1 MTGQPVKRSFAGAS
15 LDYLGARYVGAGP
28 EACSYTKQAIEI
40 PMTDGVKLAADYYA
54 PELPDNQKSAGL
66 IMIQCCYGRGSGI
79 SFINAR
85 IFAARGYQA
94 LFVSTRGTYGS
105 EGTFD
110 PGSNEQSDSQDI
122 VAWMRQQPW
131 YPGSFATLGA
141 SYLGYSQWAL
151 LHDPPADCVA
161 AVIPVGPHD
170 QAWHA
175 WGTGSFRLDRASWS
189 DLMSKCDEEKG
200 SFLSRLA
207 NIPGLSF
214 LRSSELEEAVA
225 GLPLEASLQ
234 KYFGDKAP
242 WLFEYLK
249 HPNVDDDY
257 WTPRR
262 HHIALQRAN
271 IPILLISGWYDTFT
285 TQTMHQFKHLRGR
298 GVNVNLVVGPWTH
311 VQGSGLY
318 SMPEILDFLS
328 EHVAKTEDARSNREV
343 GVPHARQA
351 RIFITGSQEWRSMPT
366 WPPDTRPKTL
376 YLQEN
381 NGIGP
386 GPPVLDTSPA
396 SFVFDPLN
404 PTPSIGGNQMSSG
417 GRVDDSAYAKR
428 SDVLAF
434 TSEPLSE
441 DLEILGIPSV
451 RLIHTSDPPFA
462 DLFIR
467 LSEVDT
473 HGVSHNITE
482 IYQALDPS
490 RDTSKPLNLDLQDC
504 AHRFRVGTR
513 MRLIVAGGS
522 FPMYARSLG
531 TDEDRLRSDKT
542 TPQKHTITI
551 AGGVSQLVL
560 PTTSAV

>member
-1 MTGQPVKRSFAGAS
+1 MTGHPLKRSFTAAS

-28 EACSYTKQAIEI
+28 EACSYTTQAIKI
-40 PMTDGVKLAADYYA
+40 PMTDGVKLAADFYA
-54 PELPDNQKSAGL
+54 PELPKNRKPAGL

-94 LFVSTRGTYGS
+94 LFVSTRGTHGS

-110 PGSNEQSDSQDI
+110 PGSNEQADSQDI

-131 YPGSFATLGA
+131 YPGSFATL
-141 SYLGYSQWAL
+141 SQWAL
-151 LHDPPADCVA
+151 LHNPPADCVA
-161 AVIPVGPHD
+161 AVIPVAPHD

-175 WGTGSFRLDRASWS
+175 WGTGSFRLDRVAWS
-189 DLMSKCDEEKG
+189 DMMSRADDEKG

-207 NIPGLSF
+207 NMPGLSIF
-214 LRSSELEEAVA
+214 RSSELEEAVA
-225 GLPLEASLQ
+225 GLPLETSLQ

-249 HPNVDDDY
+249 HPNVEDDY
-257 WTPRR
+257 WKSRR
-262 HHIALQRAN
+262 HHVALERAK

-285 TQTMHQFKHLRGR
+285 SQTMHQFQCLYDR
-298 GVNVNLVVGPWTH
+298 GVNVSLVVGPWTH

-318 SMPEILDFLS
+318 SMPEILAFLA
-328 EHVAKTEDARSNREV
+328 ENVAKTEDARPGRKEPVSNACR
-343 GVPHARQA
+343 A

-376 YLQEN
+376 FLQEN
-381 NGIGP
+381 NGIGAEH
-386 GPPVLDTSPA
+386 PVQDTSPA
-396 SFVFDPLN
+396 SFVFDPLR
-404 PTPSIGGNQMSSG
+404 PTPSIGGNRMSSG
-417 GRVDDSAYAKR
+417 GRVDDSAYADR

-441 DLEILGIPSV
+441 DLEVLGTPSV
-451 RLIHTSDPPFA
+451 CLMHRSDPPIA

-467 LSEVDT
+467 LSEVDAC
-473 HGVSHNITE
+473 GVSHNITE
-482 IYQALDPS
+482 LYRALDPL
-490 RDTSKPLNLDLQDC
+490 RDMTKPLTLNLQDC
-504 AHRFRVGTR
+504 AHRFKGGTR

-531 TDEDRLRSDKT
+531 IEDRLRGDKT
-542 TPQKHTITI
+542 IPQKHTITI

-560 PTTSAV
+560 PAASLV

>member
-28 EACSYTKQAIEI
+28 EACSYTTQAIEI

-343 GVPHARQA
+343 GILDRRPYIYKKTTALDQDLLCWTQA
-351 RIFITGSQEWRSMPT
+351 LLPLSST
-366 WPPDTRPKTL
+366 
-376 YLQEN
+376 
-381 NGIGP
+381 
-386 GPPVLDTSPA
+386 
-396 SFVFDPLN
+396 PLN

-417 GRVDDSAYAKR
+417 GHVDDSAYAKR